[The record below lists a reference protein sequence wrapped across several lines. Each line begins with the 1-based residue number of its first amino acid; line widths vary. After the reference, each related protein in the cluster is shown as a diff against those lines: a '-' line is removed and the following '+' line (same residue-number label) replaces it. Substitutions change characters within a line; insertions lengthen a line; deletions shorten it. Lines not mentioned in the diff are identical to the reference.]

1 MVDMIKCRTSIIQYM
16 PKKPKKFGVK
26 LWILC
31 ESKCGYCMNIQVYK
45 GKEGHNQE
53 SGLAYR
59 VAVMGL
65 MRVYLDRSEQ
75 LFVGTIITHLQNFFL
90 T

>member
-1 MVDMIKCRTSIIQYM
+1 
-16 PKKPKKFGVK
+16 
-26 LWILC
+26 
-31 ESKCGYCMNIQVYK
+31 MNIQVYK